1 MMNENFDNNNLNE
14 ERQNSQSSGDGFYHY
29 TREEQVKDDYS
40 SSNQQYRVTFNT
52 PVDTQENSS
61 KKGKKSKIV
70 LACIGSGLIG
80 GVLTAAIVLGALK
93 ITGVF
98 DTTTISTPSEFSQVK
113 IVDETS
119 DITVTA
125 AKASESVVGIT
136 VTATTSNPFFGEQ
149 TSGGTGS
156 AVVLRE
162 NGYIMTN
169 YHVISSALD
178 NSGKLSAKA
187 KIEVT
192 LKDNKKYE
200 AKVIGY
206 DEKTDLAVV
215 KIDVKGLTPITF
227 ADSSKLVVGQTAI
240 AIGNPGG
247 EEFAG
252 SVTKGIIS
260 GLNRTLDG
268 EYYNIKVIQ
277 TDAAINP
284 GNSGG
289 ALVNVNGE
297 LIGVCSSKIA
307 SVDFEGIGFAIPSN
321 ETKEIVESLITDK
334 YVKGRPWL
342 GITINSQYDA
352 QMAKQYNYP
361 EGVLVASVSP
371 FSGASATE
379 IQVNDIITKFNGVRV
394 TSYNELETEKSKLKP
409 GDTID
414 VEIFRDEKYITLKV
428 TLTEEKNLIEENT
441 ED

>member
-1 MMNENFDNNNLNE
+1 MIENFDNNTNVENQE
-14 ERQNSQSSGDGFYHY
+14 VQNGNDGFYHY
-29 TREEQVKDDYS
+29 TKGEQIKDDYFL
-40 SSNQQYRVTFNT
+40 NKQQYKVTFNT
-52 PVDTQENSS
+52 PVDTQKDEPLKE
-61 KKGKKSKIV
+61 KKTKVV
-70 LACIGSGLIG
+70 LACIASGLIG
-80 GVLTAAIVLGALK
+80 SVLTAGLVLGGLK
-93 ITGVF
+93 VFGVL
-98 DTTTISTPSEFSQVK
+98 DSVPTPVQSELSKVE

-119 DITVTA
+119 DVTITA

-136 VTATTSNPFFGEQ
+136 VTTVTSNPFFGEQ

-156 AVVLRE
+156 AVILRE

-169 YHVISSALD
+169 YHVIADALD
-178 NSGKLSAKA
+178 ASGKVNSKA

-192 LKDNKKYE
+192 LKDDKKYE

-215 KIDVKGLTPITF
+215 KVDVKGLTPIKF

-307 SVDFEGIGFAIPSN
+307 SVEFEGIGFAIPSN
-321 ETKEIVESLITDK
+321 ETKEIVESLITDR

-342 GITINSQYDA
+342 GITINGQYDA
-352 QMAKQYNYP
+352 EMAKQYNYP
-361 EGVLVASVSP
+361 EGALVASVTP
-371 FSGASATE
+371 FSGASEAG
-379 IQVNDIITKFNGVRV
+379 IQINDIITKFNGVRV
-394 TSYNELETEKSKLKP
+394 KTFDELDAEKNKLKP
-409 GDTID
+409 GDTVD
-414 VEIFRDEKYITLKV
+414 VEIFRDEKYVTVKITLS
-428 TLTEEKNLIEENT
+428 EEKNLIEE
-441 ED
+441 DDK